1 MLHDWLMS
9 VARGITNMIH
19 LTKRLW
25 DAGTH
30 SRSHKPW
37 SLTIFANSV
46 MDLQTVLHNLHEE
59 VSCSVCMSPF
69 TDPKI
74 LPCFHTFCLHCL
86 NELQRTSG
94 KHGEITCPE
103 CRRKFQVPGSGYPK
117 DLPANFRMNSLL
129 DVMAIQKCNVARV
142 KCGNCDKT
150 SAQSFYCFKCC
161 AFWCD
166 DCIAAHNIIRANK
179 DHRVL
184 AIKEFQDQ
192 DIEDVLKRPVFCQIE
207 HHESEELKFFC
218 KNCENAIC
226 NTCAITL
233 HEGHA
238 KLLLQNVA
246 NERKSSLQSAMET
259 QKEKA
264 LQMRNTIT
272 RLQSECNEIQEQV
285 ACVKKSAQSFIDNLM
300 KVFEAKKRKL
310 FKEVEDKAQEV
321 IERLVAQQSEV
332 EYKLRR
338 IETSIE
344 ETERFLKR
352 STNAEIVQFN
362 AVFEEEVTGEGELVD
377 CDRKELCHFLFFPN
391 KLLMAK
397 TNSEGVGSLKQLISR
412 TKSRNSKAEGKGITE
427 VTVGLEAQFVLT
439 TRNAENEQCYEQ
451 CDIVTVEIR
460 NDDGRECAT
469 EAQVQDNKDGSYNIS
484 YFAKEAGTCQ
494 TSVMVNGEHVSG
506 SPFTVQVKPRLY
518 KPVLSFGGE
527 GSSAGMFNRPWGVAV
542 NEHNEIAVTD
552 VGNNRV
558 QIFSSDGTHLRSFG
572 SKGDQEG
579 EFKYPSGIAY
589 LNNGNMV
596 ITDSGN
602 NRLQIFTEQGD
613 YLTQIGSKG
622 NLDHQFDY
630 PWGLSVDSDGN
641 IIVADS
647 KNKLIKIFTPS
658 GQFLRKFGGEDL
670 LVDPRYCIQKDQYF
684 IVSDNG
690 DRCIKV
696 FNTDGDFL
704 YKFGNEG
711 EGDGEFNKPRCLSVD
726 KAGHLMVC
734 DGANEKVQVLEL
746 NGKFITKFKLMS
758 GRSPISTALLSDGR
772 IVVSDRSDSRI
783 EIIK

>member
-1 MLHDWLMS
+1 
-9 VARGITNMIH
+9 
-19 LTKRLW
+19 
-25 DAGTH
+25 
-30 SRSHKPW
+30 
-37 SLTIFANSV
+37 
-46 MDLQTVLHNLHEE
+46 MDLQTLLHNLHEE

-69 TDPKI
+69 TKPKI

-86 NELQRTSG
+86 NELQRTNG

-129 DVMAIQKCNVARV
+129 DVMAIQKCNVAGV

-272 RLQSECNEIQEQV
+272 SLQSECNEIQEQV

-300 KVFEAKKRKL
+300 KVFEAKKQEL

-321 IERLVAQQSEV
+321 TERLVEQQSEV

-362 AVFEEEVTGEGELVD
+362 AVFQEEVTGEAELVD
-377 CDRKELCHFLFFPN
+377 CDRKELCHFVFFPN
-391 KLLMAK
+391 KSLMAK
-397 TNSEGVGSLKQLISR
+397 ANSEGVGSLKQIISQ
-412 TKSRNSKAEGKGITE
+412 TNSRNSKAKGKGITKG
-427 VTVGLEAQFVLT
+427 TVGLEAQFVLT
-439 TRNAENEQCYEQ
+439 TRNSESKQCYEQ
-451 CDIVTVEIR
+451 CDIVTVEIK
-460 NDDGRECAT
+460 NGDGRECAT

-484 YFAKEAGTCQ
+484 YFPKEAGACQ

-506 SPFTVQVKPRLY
+506 SPFTVQVKTRQY
-518 KPVLSFGGE
+518 KPVLSFGEKGA
-527 GSSAGMFNRPWGVAV
+527 SAGRFVGPWGVAV
-542 NEHNEIAVTD
+542 NERNEIAVTD
-552 VGNNRV
+552 FVQRV
-558 QIFSSDGTHLRSFG
+558 QIFSSDGTYLRSFG
-572 SKGDQEG
+572 TEGDREG
-579 EFKYPSGIAY
+579 EFNYPSGIAY
-589 LNNGNMV
+589 LNNGNIV
-596 ITDSGN
+596 VADSEN
-602 NRLQIFTEQGD
+602 NRLQIFTEQGK
-613 YLTQIGSKG
+613 YLTQIGGEG
-622 NLDHQFDY
+622 NLDHQFNF
-630 PWGLSVDSDGN
+630 PQGLFVDSDGN
-641 IIVADS
+641 FIVADS
-647 KNKLIKIFTPS
+647 KNKLLKVFSPS
-658 GQFLRKFGGEDL
+658 GQFLRKFGGEDF
-670 LVDPRYCIQKDQYF
+670 LVNPCHCIQKDQYF
-684 IVSDNG
+684 IVSDEG
-690 DRCIKV
+690 DHCIKV
-696 FNTDGDFL
+696 FNKDGDFL

-711 EGDGEFNKPRCLSVD
+711 DEDGEFDHPRCLSVD

-734 DGANEKVQVLEL
+734 DSANDRVLILEL
-746 NGKFITKFKLMS
+746 SGKLIAKFELMS
-758 GRSPISTALLSDGR
+758 DRIEEFLGPVSTAVLSDGR
-772 IVVSDRSDSRI
+772 IVVSDHCDDCILLI
-783 EIIK
+783 E

>member
-1 MLHDWLMS
+1 
-9 VARGITNMIH
+9 
-19 LTKRLW
+19 
-25 DAGTH
+25 
-30 SRSHKPW
+30 
-37 SLTIFANSV
+37 
-46 MDLQTVLHNLHEE
+46 MDLQTFLHNPQEE
-59 VSCSVCMSPF
+59 VSCSVCRSPF
-69 TDPKI
+69 TEPKI

-129 DVMAIQKCNVARV
+129 DVMAIQKCNVAGV
-142 KCGNCDKT
+142 KCGNCEKT

-184 AIKEFQDQ
+184 AIKDFQDQ
-192 DIEDVLKRPVFCQIE
+192 DIEDVLKRPAFCQKK
-207 HHESEELKFFC
+207 HHENEELKFFC
-218 KNCENAIC
+218 KDCEFAIC
-226 NTCAITL
+226 STCAITL
-233 HEGHA
+233 HEGHG
-238 KLLLQNVA
+238 KVPLQDA
-246 NERKSSLQSAMET
+246 AYERKLRLESTIKS

-264 LQMRNTIT
+264 LRMRNTIT
-272 RLQSECNEIQEQV
+272 RLQSECNEIQRQV

-300 KVFEAKKRKL
+300 KVFEAKKQEL
-310 FKEVEDKAQEV
+310 FKEVDYKAQEV
-321 IERLVAQQSEV
+321 IERLEEQQSQV
-332 EYKLRR
+332 ENELQL
-338 IETSIE
+338 IETSIKKT
-344 ETERFLKR
+344 ETLLKR
-352 STNAEIVQFN
+352 STNAEIVHFTVNTLFQ
-362 AVFEEEVTGEGELVD
+362 EEVTDEAELVD
-377 CDRKELCHFLFFPN
+377 CDRKDLGHFVFFAN
-391 KLLMAK
+391 KSLTAK
-397 TNSEGVGSLKQLISR
+397 ANSEGVGSLKQIFSQ
-412 TKSRNSKAEGKGITE
+412 TKSSNSEAQGKGITE

-439 TRNAENEQCYEQ
+439 TRNAENEQWYEQ

-460 NDDGRECAT
+460 NDDGCECAT
-469 EAQVQDNKDGSYNIS
+469 EAQQVQDNKDGNYDIS

-558 QIFSSDGTHLRSFG
+558 QIFSSDGSHLRSFG

-647 KNKLIKIFTPS
+647 NNKLIKIFTPS

-670 LVDPRYCIQKDQYF
+670 LVDPCHCIQKDQYF
-684 IVSDNG
+684 IVSDPG
-690 DRCIKV
+690 DHSIKV
-696 FNTDGDFL
+696 FNADDDFL
-704 YKFGNEG
+704 YKFGNKG
-711 EGDGEFNKPRCLSVD
+711 EGDGEFNGPHCLSVD
-726 KAGHLMVC
+726 KAGNLIVS
-734 DGANEKVQVLEL
+734 DFANDRVQVLEL
-746 NGKFITKFKLMS
+746 SGKFKAKFRGYVS
-758 GRSPISTALLSDGR
+758 EIEEPSRPVSTAVLTDGR
-772 IVVSDRSDSRI
+772 IVVTDFRNNRI
-783 EIIK
+783 QIIE